1 MRLFVGLPLPQQQ
14 RQALEQQLAPWRA
27 EHPRLKWVD
36 AHLYHF
42 TLQFLGDVDPDR
54 APSIMEALSE
64 LNKLRDFSL
73 ETGAAFAM
81 PPGNRARVLTLGLLS
96 GMKSLRDLA
105 TAVQDATAGVGFEP
119 ERRDFKAHLT
129 LARVRRGE
137 KLELD
142 PDQIGT
148 PQLPMIRAESFQL
161 YESELR
167 PRGPIYRS
175 LLEVQLSDR

>member
-1 MRLFVGLPLPQQQ
+1 MRLFVGLPLPPQQ
-14 RQALEQQLAPWRA
+14 RQTLEQHLAPWRT
-27 EHPRLKWVD
+27 EYPRLKWVD
-36 AHLYHF
+36 AALYHF

-54 APSIMEALSE
+54 VPSIMKALSE
-64 LNKLRDFSL
+64 LRSLVSFTL

-81 PPGNRARVLTLGLLS
+81 PPGARARVLALGLLS
-96 GMKSLRDLA
+96 GVKSLRDLA
-105 TAVQDATAGVGFEP
+105 AAVQEATAGVGFEP

-142 PDQIGT
+142 PDLIGT
-148 PQLPMIRAESFQL
+148 PKVSSFQADAFHL
-161 YESELR
+161 YESQLR

-175 LLEVQLSDR
+175 LLEVPLNDR